1 MLLKHRVLERI
12 RVGEISEV
20 YRRWKRPTVKTGGTL
35 NTAVGQL
42 RILAVEQVS
51 DADLTSAAARRA
63 GFDSVDALRASLR
76 DGEHRTLYRVR
87 LELAGDDPRVA
98 LRASDRLEQSDVA
111 TLEASFARMDRSIED
126 ERLTALALL
135 RLIGDNEEVR
145 APDLAGRLGVETA
158 WFKNRIRRLKA
169 HGLTESLRVGYRLSP
184 RGRAVLDRLG

>member
-42 RILAVEQVS
+42 RILAVEQVT
-51 DADLTSAAARRA
+51 DGDLTSAAARRA
-63 GFDSVDALRASLR
+63 GFDSVDDLRASLR
-76 DGEHRTLYRVR
+76 EGEHRTLYRVR

-111 TLEASFARMDRSIED
+111 TLEASFARMDRSVED

-135 RLIGDNEEVR
+135 RLIGDNEAVR
-145 APDLAGRLGVETA
+145 APDLAAGLGVETA

-169 HGLTESLRVGYRLSP
+169 RGLTESLRIGYRLSP